1 MVIVAVTAAA
11 AVVPI
16 ADALR
21 VAPLASRDGVVL
33 TWRAQNK
40 TAVIAQPSG
49 KLLAIHAIRR
59 VTPGSRVTVSGIK
72 WGSPVSGIK
81 WSAAPSGIKWGIKWG
96 RNGSYQSGISTR
108 RKAKKAVW
116 TPVRGPIVK
125 KFAKKAVAVGTPG
138 GMVVVRIGALRRGRE
153 GLAGQKELM
162 AGGLPPVGATISL
175 RVSFGKNGIKVGRDL
190 KYLKPPV
197 PGASLPIAGAIASI
211 NVAAK
216 TMVIV
221 DNQDKA
227 YPVRITVALPPEF
240 TVAPY
245 ARGDEVAVTGRFKPN
260 GVMTSTLIS
269 QNGNFKE
276 ADDPTTTQVLA
287 AGGTCANALE
297 NACPQT
303 TPDDVA
309 SSGSSGQGPGGAP
322 VPPSST
328 SPATPPSPPAGGTTP
343 PGGDPAPPSGDP
355 NPPGGN
361 PGTDPPAPEEPP
373 PGCRPVADRGT
384 WNITWIKHRPAKCW
398 LDWCKSQRRA
408 TGKWPVGCGPGR
420 PWHRYVNTSRHR

>member
-1 MVIVAVTAAA
+1 MVILAVAAVAVAIP
-11 AVVPI
+11 V

-21 VAPLASRDGVVL
+21 VAPLANREGVVL
-33 TWRAQNK
+33 TWRTQNK

-81 WSAAPSGIKWGIKWG
+81 WSAAPSGIKWGIKWS
-96 RNGSYQSGISTR
+96 RNGSYQSGVSPRRST
-108 RKAKKAVW
+108 KKAVW

-125 KFAKKAVAVGTPG
+125 KFGKKAVAVGTPG
-138 GMVVVRIGALRRGRE
+138 GIVVVRIAALRRGTE
-153 GLAGQKELM
+153 GLPGQHELL

-175 RVSFGKNGIKVGRDL
+175 RVYFGKNGIKVGRNL
-190 KYLKPPV
+190 RYLKPPV

-240 TVAPY
+240 TIAPY
-245 ARGDEVAVTGRFKPN
+245 TRGDEVAVTGRFKPN

-269 QNGNFKE
+269 ENGNFRE
-276 ADDPTTTQVLA
+276 ADDPTTTQILPS
-287 AGGTCANALE
+287 GGACANARE

-303 TPDDVA
+303 APGVTPDSA
-309 SSGSSGQGPGGAP
+309 SAGQVPGNAP
-322 VPPSST
+322 PPPTST
-328 SPATPPSPPAGGTTP
+328 SPPTPPSPPSGGIPPGTDPTPPGDDPAP
-343 PGGDPAPPSGDP
+343 PGGDP
-355 NPPGGN
+355 
-361 PGTDPPAPEEPP
+361 GTDPPTGEDPP
-373 PGCRPVADRGT
+373 PGCRHFTRRGT
-384 WNITWIKHRPAKCW
+384 WNTPWVKHRPAKCW
-398 LDWCKSQRRA
+398 PDRCNDQRRA
-408 TGKWPVGCGPGR
+408 TGKGPVGCDPGR
-420 PWHRYVNTSRHR
+420 PWHRFVITSRHR